1 MLEHHLVVHA
11 EEAQHA
17 APAEGV
23 VGCGRLDAL
32 DALQAVDA
40 RQVSPPVAARQVG
53 CPAAGG
59 LPIVDGQ
66 RRGGV
71 GRGVAGLAYRGEG
84 QSGGCD
90 RRFDR
95 VREASSIEAVCAG
108 RTVGDSGFCRPSQR
122 NGACRSRG
130 EIEGVAVGAQ
140 FSHDRGRYA
149 VESEGGGR
157 DALDRFGEQDLKSRR
172 RPDGGPERRC
182 DGDDPRGQRVAHPL
196 LPDRIE
202 DESPHQI
209 GTGGARL
216 VHLDRQRVGSRL
228 QAGGRPGERSLPG
241 GISDTPAG
249 LGGRKHR
256 AFVQA
261 KALDLGTVEEY
272 QRPVV
277 DQQARD
283 QFDGVGVGDRIDN
296 GGPEVGRRGQLSSG
310 RRQQGRLGAWKL
322 GILDVQHAAAGG
334 PSGAGIAPSR
344 PLRVGQHAIH
354 PVLPRVD
361 DLDQTIGPIGT
372 RKSRIDGQPGGWAG
386 ELEGTADDL
395 NGDRRVVIR
404 G

>member
-1 MLEHHLVVHA
+1 M
-11 EEAQHA
+11 
-17 APAEGV
+17 
-23 VGCGRLDAL
+23 
-32 DALQAVDA
+32 
-40 RQVSPPVAARQVG
+40 AARQVG

-108 RTVGDSGFCRPSQR
+108 RTVGDSGFCRPSQC
-122 NGACRSRG
+122 NGACRSRA
-130 EIEGVAVGAQ
+130 EIEDVAVGAQ
-140 FSHDRGRYA
+140 FSHDRGWYT

-157 DALDRFGEQDLKSRR
+157 DALDWFGEQDLESRR

-283 QFDGVGVGDRIDN
+283 QFDGVGVGDRVDN
-296 GGPEVGRRGQLSSG
+296 GGPEEGRRG
-310 RRQQGRLGAWKL
+310 
-322 GILDVQHAAAGG
+322 
-334 PSGAGIAPSR
+334 
-344 PLRVGQHAIH
+344 
-354 PVLPRVD
+354 
-361 DLDQTIGPIGT
+361 
-372 RKSRIDGQPGGWAG
+372 
-386 ELEGTADDL
+386 
-395 NGDRRVVIR
+395 
-404 G
+404 